1 MRSKRLTQIAVAL
14 FAVTVGTAAYGRF
27 RFQKMV
33 AAQMPQLTDAPAG
46 ISAPR
51 YDFLG
56 VTIGT
61 SSKAEVLQMAQSA
74 GFACEDRSMHTLVK
88 DGVAKEAA
96 RKQAAGENNWA
107 ILAYGWLNPHGRNP
121 QVRIDCQHEAQ
132 RLLFVFDNDTAPVR
146 HVSKTTRFENVD
158 DARPYFLESANA
170 LLSHF
175 GSETP
180 MRNTA
185 TLEWLSPETTALTFA
200 DLSVSVSATNYRERG
215 VVLSE
220 VAEVPW
226 PIRGDA
232 PARRPL
238 LVTNR

>member
-1 MRSKRLTQIAVAL
+1 MKSKRLKHVAL
-14 FAVTVGTAAYGRF
+14 ALLAVTLSTVAYGRF

-33 AAQMPQLTDAPAG
+33 AAQMPQLVEAPAG
-46 ISAPR
+46 ARAPR
-51 YDFLG
+51 YDYLG

-61 SSKAEVLQMAQSA
+61 SSKEEVLHLAQAA
-74 GFACEDRSMHTLVK
+74 GFVCEDRSMHTLVK

-132 RLLFVFDNDTAPVR
+132 RLLFVFDDDAAPVR

-158 DARPYFLESANA
+158 DARPYYLQSANDMLA
-170 LLSHF
+170 HF
-175 GSETP
+175 GDRSAK
-180 MRNTA
+180 RNA
-185 TLEWLSPETTALTFA
+185 AALEWLSPETTALSFG

-232 PARRPL
+232 PARRAQ
-238 LVTNR
+238 LVTRE